1 MFDGGHPILRS
12 PTSYFI
18 VTSFLQVILEEGYL
32 AHPEHQRAL
41 SLGPS
46 DQSLILSSYSLTI
59 MADLALEDAR
69 QSPQSFGEIFLISI
83 LSKK

>member
-32 AHPEHQRAL
+32 VHPEHQRAL
-41 SLGPS
+41 SFGPS
-46 DQSLILSSYSLTI
+46 NQPLTSSSSSLTI

-69 QSPQSFGEIFLISI
+69 QSPQSLGRFFS
-83 LSKK
+83 